1 MPFTFL
7 SPDEFLCNNSKN
19 HLYTSAQVRLLYL
32 MLDVREIGPRTS
44 WSNIHTT
51 YVHMQQGRTQNQ
63 VNLKCQETQLCWFK
77 PFVPCPTRKVNSL

>member
-44 WSNIHTT
+44 WSNRDAIPPKKIYQITPPKMLT
-51 YVHMQQGRTQNQ
+51 PMGFGTWSDLF
-63 VNLKCQETQLCWFK
+63 NL
-77 PFVPCPTRKVNSL
+77 